1 MTVYLSMYI
10 INLSFE
16 VIIFLTA
23 FFLELKK
30 CKIEQEDRAS
40 PQCICVNPL
49 SLNIHLQILQSNLY
63 TFPLRIS
70 CENLIKDQGIFSL
83 VIILLILITLFL
95 DNVWILLGENWCWSL
110 LGPKGLKNECST
122 QYCLSIQVPND
133 NCYVYRL
140 KCGYYFSVQF
150 LMTRTTLYIV
160 LDHKS

>member
-95 DNVWILLGENWCWSL
+95 DNVWILLGEN
-110 LGPKGLKNECST
+110 
-122 QYCLSIQVPND
+122 
-133 NCYVYRL
+133 
-140 KCGYYFSVQF
+140 
-150 LMTRTTLYIV
+150 
-160 LDHKS
+160 